1 MLPLIL
7 LGAMWQGWIDHV
19 LRIVAAV
26 VLAVAGI
33 GVRAVGIVL
42 RAANRAAR
50 AVSTALGEIWAVG
63 EGDGKAKAKPP
74 PAVANP
80 VFSTGKMGGGWEGEA
95 GPDRTT
101 EFSKLL

>member
-1 MLPLIL
+1 
-7 LGAMWQGWIDHV
+7 MWNGWIEHV

-63 EGDGKAKAKPP
+63 EGEGDGKAKRKPP

-80 VFSTGKMGGGWEGEA
+80 VFSAGKMGGGWAGDG

>member
-1 MLPLIL
+1 
-7 LGAMWQGWIDHV
+7 MWQGWIEHV

-33 GVRAVGIVL
+33 GVRAVGTVL
-42 RAANRAAR
+42 RAANRVAR

-63 EGDGKAKAKPP
+63 EGEGNGGAKRKPP

-80 VFSTGKMGGGWEGEA
+80 VFSTGKMGGGWDAEA

>member
-7 LGAMWQGWIDHV
+7 LGAMWNGWINHV

-26 VLAVAGI
+26 VLAVTGI

-74 PAVANP
+74 PVVVNP
-80 VFSTGKMGGGWEGEA
+80 VFSTGKMGSGWDGEA